1 VLILAIGLP
10 QLNPTQQIDRRGD
23 AGSESISGMSLVRFL
38 NAVRKHWWKLMGCAA
53 FTLLGILV
61 LYANKSNHWA
71 LLATF
76 GLAAFCLLWAC
87 FLAWRDE
94 ERKVIDLTAK
104 LQALEAAPRVP
115 AIGNIYFQ
123 APPVAAM
130 PEPLK
135 HNVKC
140 VGVEIPPDFPLV
152 LMCFRNIE
160 IPGKPVG
167 RFKSARLK
175 VTFYLESSGE
185 QVEEIFPARWSG
197 FPDQDEI
204 EVGVKKACAVL
215 AMHSLNS
222 DIGWEAHST
231 KGIPAEIGLKYILE
245 RTFLPSARL
254 KIVANLI
261 GENNISLDKPIKG
274 ILALG
279 EDRSASW
286 TPTE

>member
-1 VLILAIGLP
+1 
-10 QLNPTQQIDRRGD
+10 
-23 AGSESISGMSLVRFL
+23 
-38 NAVRKHWWKLMGCAA
+38 MGCAA
-53 FTLLGILV
+53 FTLLGIWV

-76 GLAAFCLLWAC
+76 GLAVFCLFWAC

-104 LQALEAAPRVP
+104 LHALEEAPRLP

-123 APPVAAM
+123 APPVPKK

-135 HNVKC
+135 HNVQC
-140 VGVEIPPDFPLV
+140 VGVEITPDFPVV
-152 LMCFRNIE
+152 LMCFRNVE

-167 RFKSARLK
+167 RFKAARLK

-185 QVEEIFPARWSG
+185 LVEEIFPARWSG

-204 EVGVKKACAVL
+204 EIGVKKVCAIL

-245 RTFLPSARL
+245 RTFLPSDRL
-254 KIVANLI
+254 KVVANLI
-261 GENNISLDKPIKG
+261 GENNLSMDRPIEG
-274 ILALG
+274 VLTLG

-286 TPTE
+286 TFTE